1 MFSWK
6 TSSVTSHGSRIFFVV
21 NGTVANV
28 APAR

>member
-6 TSSVTSHGSRIFFVV
+6 TSSVTSHGSRTFLVA